1 MELWLAEIGWQLPTA
16 EEAVRELSRLLL
28 AGLLG
33 GLIGYDRGQR
43 GADAGVRTHA
53 LVALGAL
60 VFTAAS
66 AQVSSGTDEA
76 VKGIAAGVGFLGA
89 GTILK
94 EPGQHR
100 VRGLTTA
107 AGIWI
112 TAAVG
117 LAVAA
122 GAWFVAIA
130 ATVVCLCV
138 QRSDVPNDGAPHT
151 TPTGQ
156 FDG

>member
-1 MELWLAEIGWQLPTA
+1 MESWLTAIGWQLPTA

-43 GADAGVRTHA
+43 GSDAGVRTHV

-66 AQVSSGTDEA
+66 AEVSSGVGEA

-94 EPGQHR
+94 QPGQHR

-122 GAWFVAIA
+122 GAWLLAIA
-130 ATVVCLCV
+130 ATILCLCV
-138 QRSDVPNDGAPHT
+138 QRSDGPNGGTPTT
-151 TPTGQ
+151 TPAGH
-156 FDG
+156 FDA